1 MWSRGIDVF
10 VSNNQGYHCHVVMTA
25 YNTHRLLKMWVSLMP
40 DNSRFS
46 ILQEYAGTFMCR
58 FLRAMELKE
67 SEWLT
72 NVS

>member
-1 MWSRGIDVF
+1 
-10 VSNNQGYHCHVVMTA
+10 
-25 YNTHRLLKMWVSLMP
+25 MWVSLMP